1 MGTRC
6 ITRVVGE
13 NGSVILAMYRQFDGY
28 IEGGHGDDLKN
39 FLKDIKVVNG
49 LPLNA
54 DDKFANGM
62 GCLAAQL
69 VTHFKTE
76 QGGPGG
82 IYIYPSDCPDE
93 EYNYEVSLVDGV
105 LNLSVRGEDADDD
118 VRLLLPEVP
127 KDVTIVEFLYPSS
140 NRDGEEENVWRK
152 IQVAEVDENYI
163 TGIDLLDNN
172 KFKRFLLSRVVGG
185 PTKVFTVASK

>member
-1 MGTRC
+1 MGTRS
-6 ITRVVGE
+6 ITRVVDE
-13 NGSVILAMYRQFDGY
+13 SGSVILAMYRLFDGY
-28 IEGGHGDDLKN
+28 VEGGHGDDLNN

-54 DDKFANGM
+54 YDKFANGM

-76 QGGPGG
+76 QGPGG
-82 IYIYPSDCPDE
+82 IYIYPTDCADE
-93 EYNYEVSLVDGV
+93 EFNYEVSLVDGV
-105 LNLSVRGEDADDD
+105 LNLSVRGEDEDDD

-127 KDVTIVEFLYPSS
+127 KDVKIVEFLYPSGNGGGYS
-140 NRDGEEENVWRK
+140 ENVWRK
-152 IQVAEVDENYI
+152 VQVSEQDENYI

-172 KFKRFLLSRVVGG
+172 KFKRFLLNRVVGG
-185 PTKVFTVASK
+185 ASKVFTVTSK

>member
-1 MGTRC
+1 MGTQS
-6 ITRVVGE
+6 ITRVVDE
-13 NGSVILAMYRQFDGY
+13 SGSVILAMYRHFDGY
-28 IEGGHGDDLKN
+28 VEGGHGDDLKN

-69 VTHFKTE
+69 VAHFKADA
-76 QGGPGG
+76 GPGG
-82 IYIYPSDCPDE
+82 IYIYPTDCDDE

-105 LNLSVRGEDADDD
+105 LNLSVRGEDEDD

-127 KDVTIVEFLYPSS
+127 KDVKIVEFLYPSG
-140 NRDGEEENVWRK
+140 NRDGDIENVWRK
-152 IQVAEVDENYI
+152 VQVAEQDENYI

-185 PTKVFTVASK
+185 ASKVFTVTSN